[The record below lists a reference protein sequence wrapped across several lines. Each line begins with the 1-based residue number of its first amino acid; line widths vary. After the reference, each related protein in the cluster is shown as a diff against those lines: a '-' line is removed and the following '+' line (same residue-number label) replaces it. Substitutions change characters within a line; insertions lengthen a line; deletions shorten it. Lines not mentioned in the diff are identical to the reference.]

1 MKNLPTAEEFLN
13 SNSLKGHVAMDSV
26 NEDDIVT
33 DMIEFAKLHVE
44 NFVKSGLTLKE
55 YLELHV
61 K

>member
-1 MKNLPTAEEFLN
+1 MSNILTAEEFLCM
-13 SNSLKGHVAMDSV
+13 KDV
-26 NEDDIVT
+26 DDC
-33 DMIEFAKLHVE
+33 DMILSTTIHDVRKATIEFAKLHVE